1 MTTKGTVEKTS
12 DKELRRSERNKGN
25 GASGKDDFS
34 LSAPPPL
41 QVKERLLACVKTS
54 TPTKEVP
61 LDEEAQL
68 DKTLGELERSIHE
81 TERRLK
87 EMVDQQRVKGKEDK
101 LECMRKALDK
111 TQKKLKDAEEEG
123 ENKAKDVVKSDLIEN
138 EKLTKKAHKTLA
150 DLGLV
155 SDTDETSSE
164 SSESSGSLKFLNQLK
179 PSFSRKHK
187 KEERFEQRFFIFFK

>member
-1 MTTKGTVEKTS
+1 M
-12 DKELRRSERNKGN
+12 
-25 GASGKDDFS
+25 
-34 LSAPPPL
+34 
-41 QVKERLLACVKTS
+41 
-54 TPTKEVP
+54 
-61 LDEEAQL
+61 DEEAQL

-138 EKLTKKAHKTLA
+138 EKLTKKAHKNISRFR
-150 DLGLV
+150 V
-155 SDTDETSSE
+155 SF
-164 SSESSGSLKFLNQLK
+164 GY
-179 PSFSRKHK
+179 R
-187 KEERFEQRFFIFFK
+187 